1 LGYLFAPI
9 GSMWLWSVLLGIGQ
23 GGAFAIALTMI
34 AQRGGTPQMAAR
46 LSGMTQSVGYMM
58 GALTGPLAVGL
69 VHDFF
74 GGWPPVAILFTAI
87 TLGASVCALGA
98 GRVRTV

>member
-1 LGYLFAPI
+1 
-9 GSMWLWSVLLGIGQ
+9 MWLWSVLLGIGQ